1 VPPDLAQFIDSD
13 GFGGT
18 VPAERASVLD
28 TDAIVWVGPDTLRA
42 QLAADPVYSRL
53 DVATQG
59 RAVFLN
65 ENDTLGKAFS
75 FVTPLSIPYLLDGLV
90 PQLAAAV
97 DGDPATAA
105 A

>member
-1 VPPDLAQFIDSD
+1 MR
-13 GFGGT
+13 
-18 VPAERASVLD
+18 AEKAFL
-28 TDAIVWVGPDTLRA
+28 TTLMCRM
-42 QLAADPVYSRL
+42 L
-53 DVATQG
+53 DVSTQG

-90 PQLAAAV
+90 PQLSAAV

>member
-1 VPPDLAQFIDSD
+1 MPDGSATHAL
-13 GFGGT
+13 
-18 VPAERASVLD
+18 
-28 TDAIVWVGPDTLRA
+28 VWVAPDTLPA

-65 ENDTLGKAFS
+65 ENEDFGKAFT

-97 DGDPATAA
+97 DGDPATNA
-105 A
+105 